1 MDITALLARPN
12 SSGTQTDNHAAHSP
26 GKGPAFTRTLAA
38 AIAAAGNSASKTAA
52 EPAFASDAAAEQLA
66 HSGEIPLAMPG
77 DLPLLSS
84 PLASASATDQLPE
97 NTAEEMDT
105 RLPAETGDNLVAA
118 PLLATASG
126 PHSAAVDL
134 PDSASPL
141 ATTAENRPAPLT
153 ANADPRQVREQ
164 AGASLSPPLS
174 PPLPVSTAAAGAPG
188 ELNRPA
194 PENILNAAVAAAE
207 ERPAFETGNTAGR
220 GLPDA
225 AEIPTPTS
233 ATHSLSGP
241 PGTTAAATTAPT
253 LASLTSPLA
262 SAPWQQEL
270 GQQLQGM
277 VQRGDGSVELHLNP
291 RELGPLSVN
300 LQLDD
305 QSARA
310 QFFSAHAAV
319 RGAVEQ
325 AVPQLREALAE
336 QGISLGETSVGE
348 QRQESGRD
356 HPADGGPG
364 TEAISTTVRE
374 PENIDAAMGSRAI
387 DSGRVDLYA

>member
-1 MDITALLARPN
+1 MDITTLLARTTSGSAPTDSH
-12 SSGTQTDNHAAHSP
+12 SSSHSP

-38 AIAAAGNSASKTAA
+38 AIAAAGGSASKTAA

-66 HSGEIPLAMPG
+66 HSGETPLAMPG

-105 RLPAETGDNLVAA
+105 RLPAETGDDLVAA
-118 PLLATASG
+118 PQLATASG
-126 PHSAAVDL
+126 PNSATADL

-141 ATTAENRPAPLT
+141 ATTAENRPTPLT
-153 ANADPRQVREQ
+153 ANANPRRVREQ
-164 AGASLSPPLS
+164 AGA
-174 PPLPVSTAAAGAPG
+174 PVPASTAAAGAPG

-194 PENILNAAVAAAE
+194 PENILNAAVAAVE

-220 GLPDA
+220 GLPGA

-241 PGTTAAATTAPT
+241 PGTTAAATTVATTAPT

-291 RELGPLSVN
+291 RELGPLSVH

-364 TEAISTTVRE
+364 TEEISTAMRE
-374 PENIDAAMGSRAI
+374 PENIGAAMESRAI